1 MISLDLKDRKIL
13 YHLYLNSRQS
23 YSQIGKKVG
32 LHRNNVIYRVNR
44 LIEKGIIKKFFTS
57 INSFKFGYVYLRF
70 YIKLQYTPPDIKE
83 KIIQSLVESN
93 FSMAVN
99 IVEGKYDLT
108 VYMIDIDYL
117 KFKDYWNKFLDKYR
131 NHIADQVF
139 SMFIASDTYPLSF
152 LLDDKDSEKV
162 KRDKIKK
169 FGDEN
174 IPILDN
180 LDVEIL
186 KQIELDAR
194 KSTIEI
200 AKNLKVTS
208 ATVNNRITNLLNSG
222 IIKGF
227 KVNIDFSKL
236 GYRIFKIDIN
246 LKDRIEIKDIAK
258 FITRNPHVRWQGYT
272 IGYVDLEFE
281 VILRNIDEL
290 HKFMEE
296 IAKKFP
302 DSIKDFS
309 YYSTIKQVKYTH
321 YPEIVK

>member
-1 MISLDLKDRKIL
+1 MIGLDLKDRKIL
-13 YHLYLNSRQS
+13 YHLNLNSRQS

-44 LIEKGIIKKFFTS
+44 LIERGVIKKFFTS
-57 INSFKFGYVYLRF
+57 IDSFKFGYVFLRF
-70 YIKLQYTPPDIKE
+70 YLKLQYTPPDIKY
-83 KIIQSLVESN
+83 KIIQSLVESK
-93 FSMAVN
+93 FSMSVC

-117 KFKDYWNKFLDKYR
+117 KFKNYWNKFLDKYR
-131 NHIADQVF
+131 NHIADQTF
-139 SMFIASDTYPLSF
+139 SMFIGSDIYPFSF
-152 LLDDKDSEKV
+152 LLDDNDPEKL

-169 FGDEN
+169 FGDEKN
-174 IPILDN
+174 TNLDK

-194 KSTIEI
+194 KSTIEL
-200 AKNLKVTS
+200 AKTLKVT
-208 ATVNNRITNLLNSG
+208 TTTINNRINNMLNSG
-222 IIKGF
+222 IIKAF
-227 KVNIDFSKL
+227 RVDIDFSKL
-236 GYRIFKIDIN
+236 GYRVFRLDIN
-246 LKDRIEIKDIAK
+246 LKDRTKIKDIAK
-258 FITRNPHVRWQGYT
+258 FIARNPYVRWQGYS

-281 VILRNIDEL
+281 LTLKNIDEL

-296 IAKKFP
+296 ISKKYP

-309 YYSTIKQVKYTH
+309 YYSSIEHVKYTH

>member
-1 MISLDLKDRKIL
+1 MIGLDLKDRKIL

-57 INSFKFGYVYLRF
+57 IDSFKFGYVFLRF

-83 KIIQSLVESN
+83 RIVQFLIESK

-108 VYMIDIDYL
+108 IYMIDIDYL

-152 LLDDKDSEKV
+152 LLDDKDPEKV
-162 KRDKIKK
+162 KREKIKK

-174 IPILDN
+174 IPTLDK
-180 LDVEIL
+180 LDINIL

-194 KSTIEI
+194 RSTIEL
-200 AKNLKVTS
+200 AKNLKVTT
-208 ATVNNRITNLLNSG
+208 ATINNRLTNLLNSG
-222 IIKGF
+222 IIKAF

-246 LKDRIEIKDIAK
+246 LKDRAKIKDISK

-281 VILRNIDEL
+281 VILKNIDEL

-309 YYSTIKQVKYTH
+309 YYSTISQVKYTH
-321 YPEIVK
+321 YPDIIK